1 MSVTCTG
8 RSVSNVQE
16 DTVLC
21 SCAACLLITA
31 VGVARL
37 KAEEERHDII
47 TSVQVAKKM
56 GHRINTRA
64 DNFIFIVEIKRGV
77 LYFTGLAQ
85 DLSYSALRLR
95 SGC

>member
-1 MSVTCTG
+1 MSVICTG
-8 RSVSNVQE
+8 RSVSNAQG
-16 DTVLC
+16 DAVLC
-21 SCAACLLITA
+21 SGAACLLIMA
-31 VGVARL
+31 VEMAHL
-37 KAEEERHDII
+37 KDEEERHDI

-64 DNFIFIVEIKRGV
+64 DNFIFIVDTKRGE